1 MDQMEAET
9 YVGAFRSL
17 FLHLLRNDTEVRNEA
32 RITQTISW
40 VGVGA
45 EGTTKLA
52 AWTEWQMTDP
62 YGELNII
69 DGPCNL
75 KHRKTTIL
83 RI

>member
-32 RITQTISW
+32 RITQRIRW

-45 EGTTKLA
+45 EGTTKLVA
-52 AWTEWQMTDP
+52 RTEWQMTDP
-62 YGELNII
+62 DGELNII
-69 DGPCNL
+69 DGRG
-75 KHRKTTIL
+75 KSRA
-83 RI
+83 